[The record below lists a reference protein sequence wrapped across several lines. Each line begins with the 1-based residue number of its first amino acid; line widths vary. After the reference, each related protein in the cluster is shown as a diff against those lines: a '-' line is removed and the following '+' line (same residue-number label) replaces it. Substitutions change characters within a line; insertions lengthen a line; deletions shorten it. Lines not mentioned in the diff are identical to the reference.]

1 MKGLKTGID
10 MEAEKLLEQNGFSKF
25 YESKNVVG
33 FASMRDRLKFY
44 EDTQTIC
51 LCDEHYEVSF
61 SPNIIK
67 AIYLYCEEKGWFKL
81 QELKF
86 NSEEMMYDDEE
97 NDLLNT
103 YVSFNKSRSFRD
115 DRQKPRNEIE
125 IFFFP
130 DECIDFDKFITAVK
144 KKAEELGWLDE

>member
-1 MKGLKTGID
+1 MTAQE
-10 MEAEKLLEQNGFSKF
+10 MF
-25 YESKNVVG
+25 
-33 FASMRDRLKFY
+33 
-44 EDTQTIC
+44 
-51 LCDEHYEVSF
+51 
-61 SPNIIK
+61 
-67 AIYLYCEEKGWFKL
+67 EEIGL

-103 YVSFNKSRSFRD
+103 YVSFKKSRSFRY

-125 IFFFP
+125 ICFYPVEGF
-130 DECIDFDKFITAVK
+130 DFDKFITAVK

>member
-1 MKGLKTGID
+1 MKSIKNILTKTKSITNDLRMGID

-33 FASMRDRLKFY
+33 FVSMRDRLKFY

-67 AIYLYCEEKGWFKL
+67 AIYLYCEERGWFK
-81 QELKF
+81 
-86 NSEEMMYDDEE
+86 
-97 NDLLNT
+97 
-103 YVSFNKSRSFRD
+103 
-115 DRQKPRNEIE
+115 
-125 IFFFP
+125 
-130 DECIDFDKFITAVK
+130 
-144 KKAEELGWLDE
+144 

>member
-1 MKGLKTGID
+1 MTAQE
-10 MEAEKLLEQNGFSKF
+10 MF
-25 YESKNVVG
+25 
-33 FASMRDRLKFY
+33 
-44 EDTQTIC
+44 
-51 LCDEHYEVSF
+51 
-61 SPNIIK
+61 
-67 AIYLYCEEKGWFKL
+67 EEIGL

-125 IFFFP
+125 ICFYPYEGF
-130 DECIDFDKFITAVK
+130 DFDKFIAAVK
-144 KKAEELGWLDE
+144 KKMEEKGWI

>member
-25 YESKNVVG
+25 YEGKNVVG

-67 AIYLYCEEKGWFKL
+67 AIYLYCEEKGWFK
-81 QELKF
+81 
-86 NSEEMMYDDEE
+86 
-97 NDLLNT
+97 
-103 YVSFNKSRSFRD
+103 
-115 DRQKPRNEIE
+115 
-125 IFFFP
+125 
-130 DECIDFDKFITAVK
+130 
-144 KKAEELGWLDE
+144 

>member
-1 MKGLKTGID
+1 

-67 AIYLYCEEKGWFKL
+67 AIYLYCGSLLIVLVVKLKIFK
-81 QELKF
+81 
-86 NSEEMMYDDEE
+86 
-97 NDLLNT
+97 
-103 YVSFNKSRSFRD
+103 
-115 DRQKPRNEIE
+115 
-125 IFFFP
+125 
-130 DECIDFDKFITAVK
+130 IT
-144 KKAEELGWLDE
+144 

>member
-1 MKGLKTGID
+1 MTAQE
-10 MEAEKLLEQNGFSKF
+10 MF
-25 YESKNVVG
+25 
-33 FASMRDRLKFY
+33 
-44 EDTQTIC
+44 
-51 LCDEHYEVSF
+51 
-61 SPNIIK
+61 
-67 AIYLYCEEKGWFKL
+67 EEIGL

-125 IFFFP
+125 ICFYP
-130 DECIDFDKFITAVK
+130 DEVFDFDKFIAAVK
-144 KKAEELGWLDE
+144 KRMEEKGWL